1 LNRRPAIK
9 RANQDKTK
17 VVHGVFAAM
26 TLPRGAA
33 GRIEL
38 DVFARH
44 LEFVDEA
51 GAEGF
56 VLNGATG
63 EYCLNS
69 VEELGQMVE
78 RARSV
83 GGKDTTLLAAIGG
96 ASMVQTLALADAAQ
110 AAGANGLLLP
120 MPYFFP
126 YQQQDLIA
134 FSQHVAA
141 ATELPLL
148 LYNLPDFTT
157 PLAPETTLQLLEETR
172 IGGIKD
178 SSGNL
183 DTLRLL
189 HQSFPSANRI
199 LGNDGALYPALLEN
213 LCDGVVSGVAS
224 VLPELMVA
232 FYREAA
238 TAPDS
243 GTALAL
249 RDSLDAVLRWLSR
262 FPVPWGLK
270 LIAAER
276 GFFTAEYAL
285 PLSPQRQADAL
296 EFQQWFQANRD
307 RLLAPPVR

>member
-1 LNRRPAIK
+1 
-9 RANQDKTK
+9 
-17 VVHGVFAAM
+17 
-26 TLPRGAA
+26 
-33 GRIEL
+33 
-38 DVFARH
+38 
-44 LEFVDEA
+44 
-51 GAEGF
+51 
-56 VLNGATG
+56 
-63 EYCLNS
+63 
-69 VEELGQMVE
+69 
-78 RARSV
+78 
-83 GGKDTTLLAAIGG
+83 
-96 ASMVQTLALADAAQ
+96 MVQTLALADAAQ

-296 EFQQWFQANRD
+296 EFQQWFQGNRD